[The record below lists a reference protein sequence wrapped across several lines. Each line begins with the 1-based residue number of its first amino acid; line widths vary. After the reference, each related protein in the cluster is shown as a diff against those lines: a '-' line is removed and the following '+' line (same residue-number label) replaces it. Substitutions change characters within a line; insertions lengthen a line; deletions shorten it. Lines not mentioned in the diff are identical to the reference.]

1 MARKAGIDHQAVVAT
16 ATRIADERG
25 LDALTLATVA
35 AELGIRSPSLYAHVE
50 GLDGLTRLLA
60 LEGARRMATTLQE
73 AVLGRTGEEALRAIC
88 FAYRRFAGDHP
99 GIYDASQRNA
109 PRPLDDPELAEMLAT
124 PVTIVVDILTSLD
137 VPADRHIDLVR
148 AKRAALHGYAML
160 ERNAGF
166 GLPDDVDASF
176 ATMVELLVKGTTQA

>member
-60 LEGARRMATTLQE
+60 LEGARRMATTLH
-73 AVLGRTGEEALRAIC
+73 
-88 FAYRRFAGDHP
+88 F
-99 GIYDASQRNA
+99 
-109 PRPLDDPELAEMLAT
+109 
-124 PVTIVVDILTSLD
+124 
-137 VPADRHIDLVR
+137 
-148 AKRAALHGYAML
+148 
-160 ERNAGF
+160 
-166 GLPDDVDASF
+166 
-176 ATMVELLVKGTTQA
+176 